1 MSEDTT
7 EVNPPSLSFKDALN
21 ALDTVSKDSFIS
33 EVWIPSLN
41 RSVTVKE
48 INARQQKNL
57 LEAAIDSSVYKTTFS
72 KAFYDIITSNVSE
85 PKEILDTLTIADKIA
100 LAVALRSQISPTIK
114 VEFEDGDTTE
124 DISLKIITDK
134 IKHYVTPLEESFEVV
149 KNGVSIS
156 VNVILP
162 TIHSEV
168 QFDTFLLKNKKKT
181 DDTEEVKTIITDAFL
196 GETSKYIK
204 NVSIDGEDLNYSSF
218 SIHQKIQFVEKL
230 PAAVIQKILDII
242 AKWKKELE
250 TLITVKASTGD
261 YTKLLEVDS
270 LLFLT
275 N

>member
-114 VEFEDGDTTE
+114 VEFEDSDTTE
-124 DISLKIITDK
+124 DISLKVITDR
-134 IKHYVTPLEESFEVV
+134 IKHYVTPLEESFDVV

-204 NVSIDGEDLNYSSF
+204 NVSIDGGDLNYSSF

>member
-7 EVNPPSLSFKDALN
+7 EVNPPALSFKDALN

-72 KAFYDIITSNVSE
+72 KAFYDIIISNISE
-85 PKEILDTLTIADKIA
+85 PREVLDSLTIADKIA
-100 LAVALRSQISPTIK
+100 IAVALRSQISPTIK
-114 VEFEDGDTTE
+114 VEFEDSDITE
-124 DISLKIITDK
+124 DISLKTITDK
-134 IKHYVTPLEESFEVV
+134 IKHYVTPPEESFEVV

-204 NVSIDGEDLNYSSF
+204 NVSIDGGDLNYSSF

-230 PAAVIQKILDII
+230 PAAVIQKILDIV

-250 TLITVKASTGD
+250 AVITIKASTGD